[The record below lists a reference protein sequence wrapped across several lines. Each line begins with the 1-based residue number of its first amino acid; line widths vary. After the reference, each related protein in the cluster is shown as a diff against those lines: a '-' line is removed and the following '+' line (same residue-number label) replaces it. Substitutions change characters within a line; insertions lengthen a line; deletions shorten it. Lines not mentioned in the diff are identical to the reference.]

1 VPSPFRRFAGAAL
14 AVGLV
19 VIAAVLVVVWQTR
32 DDSPGGAARE
42 RLTVFAAAS
51 LTDVL
56 PEIDARPRYSFGGS
70 NALATQIRNGAP
82 ADVFASA
89 NPSLPAQLHERGL
102 VEKPVPFASN
112 SLVAIVPRA
121 NPANVRSIED
131 LARPGVSVVMAA
143 PGVPVGG
150 YTLRVLESLGLSSRI
165 LPNVVSR
172 ETDVRAVLSKVA
184 LGQADAG
191 FVYSTD
197 AKQVPGKVEVVEVP
211 RSAQP
216 GATYAI
222 AVVAGSPRR
231 AAARAFVRELLTE
244 EAQAKLAEFGF
255 RPCPGCPARP

>member
-1 VPSPFRRFAGAAL
+1 VA
-14 AVGLV
+14 
-19 VIAAVLVVVWQTR
+19 IAAVLVAVWQTR
-32 DDSPGGAARE
+32 DDAPGGAPRD

-56 PEIDARPRYSFGGS
+56 PEIDPGPRYSFGGS
-70 NALATQIRNGAP
+70 NSLATQIQNGAP
-82 ADVFASA
+82 ADVFAAAS
-89 NPSLPAQLHERGL
+89 PSLPAQLHARGL
-102 VEKPVPFASN
+102 LEKPVPFASN
-112 SLVAIVPRA
+112 SLVVIVPAA
-121 NPANVRSIED
+121 NPANIRSIED
-131 LARPGVSVVMAA
+131 LARPGVSVDMAA
-143 PGVPVGG
+143 PGVPVGD
-150 YTLRVLESLGLSSRI
+150 YTLRVLENLGLTSRI

-191 FVYSTD
+191 FVYATD
-197 AKQVPGKVEVVEVP
+197 AKQVPGKVRVVEVA

-231 AAARAFVRELLTE
+231 AAARAFVQELLTD